1 MAMPVVGPVN
11 GVGGAG
17 SDRLGKGHGA
27 TSLGSLVPNNPRTN
41 RGQKRMDSAAANV
54 DDRRV
59 AEPDHVGSSS
69 ETDGTWV
76 VWRQGDDGN
85 PFEVAR
91 LSSRTKAEE
100 LAATMEARG
109 HRQTYWIAPLP

>member
-1 MAMPVVGPVN
+1 MARRRKVRPIAIDPAGGPHLAW
-11 GVGGAG
+11 GLWQ
-17 SDRLGKGHGA
+17 DWI
-27 TSLGSLVPNNPRTN
+27 
-41 RGQKRMDSAAANV
+41 SAAANV

-59 AEPDHVGSSS
+59 AEPDHVASSS
-69 ETDGTWV
+69 GIDGFWV

-91 LSSRTKAEE
+91 LSSRTEAEV

-109 HRQTYWIAPLP
+109 HRQTYWIAPLR